1 MYQDIVRY
9 QRTGMSS
16 ICWAACRPSVSR
28 TTSCRG
34 HLNFLRTPSS
44 LSRALLS
51 HPWEPSNSFGSC
63 SRRLHRVSLCS
74 AHPARFCLGS
84 KQLTD
89 RGGNQPP
96 PNSGGTGSGGWG
108 DGGAFGT
115 SHTLCALASVPPST
129 GKEDVILLDVSGPV
143 THTLRTYAA
152 ACTCLIRV
160 SVWMLSACHCTTYI
174 PGVHVQPKDSYGFPI
189 FVS

>member
-1 MYQDIVRY
+1 
-9 QRTGMSS
+9 MSS

-34 HLNFLRTPSS
+34 HFKFLRSPSS
-44 LSRALLS
+44 VSRALS
-51 HPWEPSNSFGSC
+51 HPWEPSISFGSC
-63 SRRLHRVSLCS
+63 SRRLYRVSLCS
-74 AHPARFCLGS
+74 ALPARFCLGS
-84 KQLTD
+84 KRFTN

-143 THTLRTYAA
+143 TNTLRAYAA
-152 ACTCLIRV
+152 ASTCLIRV
-160 SVWMLSACHCTTYI
+160 WCGCCQHVTTLHTAQAYTSN
-174 PGVHVQPKDSYGFPI
+174 QKTATDSLY
-189 FVS
+189 